1 MPAKVSPGVWPA
13 IVRAI
18 AGQRPGLLRG
28 PGNSPRKYFIISKFE
43 NFGGDIADIAEGEFP
58 ILYFVYNKRGA
69 SA

>member
-28 PGNSPRKYFIISKFE
+28 LGNSPRKYFIISKFE
-43 NFGGDIADIAEGEFP
+43 NFGGDIAEGNFL